1 MKIYYVDGKFVPADQ
16 AVIPVNDL
24 ALLRGYGVCDIMR
37 TYRGKPFFLN
47 DHIKRLENSA
57 SEIGLSLPWQTRE
70 IKNIVLETLHRNTD
84 VDEANIRIIITGGP
98 SSDFFYPQGNPRLIV
113 LVTDMTALPD
123 TWYTKG
129 VKVITHPLERPLPGA
144 KVISYIPAAMA
155 LKQAKEQGAIEALY
169 INRNKEALEG
179 TTSNLFAFFGQTLV
193 TPGEGVLKGI
203 TRQAILSLA
212 KPLYKTEEK
221 AIPLERLLTASEV
234 FITGTNKGI
243 VPVVQIDAAR
253 IGTGTPGVNT
263 TRLMTE
269 LEQHTLAFI
278 NS

>member
-37 TYRGKPFFLN
+37 TYRGKPYFLN
-47 DHIKRLENSA
+47 DHIQRLENSA

-70 IKNIVLETLHRNTD
+70 IKDIVLETLHRNTA

-98 SSDFFYPQGNPRLIV
+98 SSDFFYPQGSPRLIV

-129 VKVITHPLERPLPGA
+129 VKVITHPLERSLPDA

-155 LKQAKEQGAIEALY
+155 LKQAKAEGAIEALY
-169 INRNKEALEG
+169 INRNKEAMEG
-179 TTSNLFAFFGQTLV
+179 STSNLFAFFGQTLV
-193 TPGEGVLKGI
+193 TPREGVLKGI

-212 KPLYKTEEK
+212 TPLYTIKEK
-221 AIPLERLLTASEV
+221 AIPLEHLLTASEV

-243 VPVVQIDAAR
+243 VPVVQIDTTR
-253 IGTGTPGVNT
+253 IGTGTPGANT
-263 TRLMTE
+263 TRLMAE
-269 LEQHTLAFI
+269 LEQHTLDFI

>member
-1 MKIYYVDGKFVPADQ
+1 MKIYYVDGQFVPADQ

-37 TYRGKPFFLN
+37 TYRGKPFFLH
-47 DHIKRLENSA
+47 DHIQRLENSA
-57 SEIGLSLPWQTRE
+57 SEIGLSLPWQTKE
-70 IKNIVLETLHRNTD
+70 IKDIVLETLNRNTA

-98 SSDFFYPQGNPRLIV
+98 SSDFFYPQGSPRLIV
-113 LVTDMTALPD
+113 LVTDMAVLPD

-129 VKVITHPLERPLPGA
+129 VKVITHPLERPLPDA
-144 KVISYIPAAMA
+144 KVISYIPATMA
-155 LKQAKEQGAIEALY
+155 LKQATAKGATEALY

-179 TTSNLFAFFGQTLV
+179 TTSNLFAFFGHTLV
-193 TPGEGVLKGI
+193 TPREGVLKGI
-203 TRQAILSLA
+203 TRQATLSLA

-221 AIPLERLLTASEV
+221 AIPLAHLLTASEV

-243 VPVVQIDAAR
+243 VPVVQIDDTR

-263 TRLMTE
+263 TRLMAE
-269 LEQHTLAFI
+269 LEQHTLDFI